1 MRGLSGL
8 YAAVI
13 PAQTGTGKTLCS
25 SLFVLLLL
33 CSAAFAQKDTGA
45 IAGLVK
51 DPSGAAVAGAKVTV
65 TDVDRGTTFA
75 STSNEQGEFLASP
88 LKIGRYNVAVEKN
101 GFKKTVVGP
110 VRVDVQ
116 ARPEVDVTL
125 QVGSITETM
134 TVTTQGPQLETE
146 TSELGQVVGTHTIT
160 GLPLNGR
167 NYAQLAQLTAGVAPT
182 EPGSRAELSFGFS
195 SNGARAL
202 QNNFLLDGIDN
213 NANLGD
219 LLNGSTYVI
228 QPSVDAIAEFK
239 VETNAYT
246 AEFGRGNGAIMNA
259 VIKSGTNQVHGDV
272 YEFLRNDKLDGRN
285 AFDQQRQPYKQNQ
298 FGFTL
303 GGPIIKNRTFF
314 FVDYEGNRIR
324 TASPQTLLLPT
335 PAQLG
340 GNLAD
345 QLTTSPVNFTDATG
359 LFGVVNTVYPVLD
372 CSSNPTFQGEIF
384 NSQVTQQV
392 TPSGSNPTGLC
403 GLPVGVTGSG
413 APTNIIPPGSI
424 SQAVKNLVALFPQPN
439 APNQANG
446 NNYLVDPTSRINQN
460 NFDVRV
466 DDTISQK
473 DAFFSRFSYEDQP
486 KFIPGPFNNFLDGG
500 GFTAGDIENSYRS
513 IAISETHLFSANL
526 VNEFRLGYNRINSH
540 RVEPYANTDVSS
552 QLGLKGVPFEPG
564 IGGLPSMCFA
574 FIGTCLGSSGC
585 QPSRE
590 LQNSYVLTENLTW
603 VHGRHSAKFG
613 VEIRR
618 EEFTLFQPSAARG
631 TLTFAQDFTNN
642 PGLPNNPDG
651 SPTGGSDVATW
662 LLGIPD
668 SANLVNLHNVDYFRQ
683 IYAGYVQD
691 DIRATSRLTLN
702 LGLRY
707 ELFRPIT
714 ERNNQQAT
722 FDFRSDSL
730 IMPAG
735 QNAALTP
742 TIATAIPVQRNASP
756 GLIAADYLDFA
767 PRLGIAYRITDRLAL
782 RSGFGIFYGGQE
794 NGPFSNPSPG
804 FSPPFFSSQSFLS
817 QNSCF
822 ATQLGF
828 FPSNANPA
836 DPANCAIGFPNL
848 LISNFWT
855 GGFPSTSL
863 SDPNSPSLFSL
874 DPHLK
879 TPYAQQ
885 WHVGF
890 QYQLPGE
897 TVIDLSYAGSRG
909 QRLFSFFNGNQF
921 PHGFAING
929 PRPFTPPASS
939 NVIVGSIPT
948 FRSNAYS
955 NYHSLQAH
963 IEKRVSHGLQFEASY
978 TYSHALDVASSA
990 DLGSL
995 NNGDFR
1001 DQLNPALDYGNSD
1014 FDVRHHFVGSF
1025 LYELPLGKG
1034 QAFGGNA
1041 SGFWNQLIGNW
1052 QMSGIVS
1059 ASTGNYFTVTD
1070 PTSNI
1075 GLDCGG
1081 NVLFNCARPNQ
1092 VADPNGK
1099 PCVAGTFFNTCAFVS
1114 NTLVG
1119 TLGTEGR
1126 NVVRGPGYQEWDLSL
1141 LKSFPISEHK
1151 RLEFHAEA
1159 FNVANHVNP
1168 LTGRQ
1173 GQDGQLEPVSV
1184 EVGTAQEGFFQAARD
1199 PRLIQF
1205 ALKFYF

>member
-1 MRGLSGL
+1 MRKLSEL
-8 YAAVI
+8 HTAPLPVI
-13 PAQTGTGKTLCS
+13 RATRKVVI
-25 SLFVLLLL
+25 SLLSVLVVM
-33 CSAAFAQKDTGA
+33 CCPAFAQKDTGA

-51 DPSGAAVAGAKVTV
+51 DPSGAVVAGAKVTV
-65 TDVDRGTTFA
+65 TDADRGTTFA
-75 STSNEQGEFLASP
+75 SGTNEQGEFVASP
-88 LKIGRYNVAVEKN
+88 LKIGRYNVTVEKS

-110 VRVDVQ
+110 VTVDVQ
-116 ARPEVDVTL
+116 ARPEVAVTL
-125 QVGSITETM
+125 QVGSIAETL

-167 NYAQLAQLTAGVAPT
+167 NYAQLAQLTAGVVPT

-195 SNGARAL
+195 SNGARSL
-202 QNNFLLDGIDN
+202 QNNFLLDGVDN

-239 VETNAYT
+239 VQTNAYS

-259 VIKSGTNQVHGDV
+259 VIKSGTNQLHGDV

-285 AFDQQRQPYKQNQ
+285 AFDQVRQPYKQNQ
-298 FGFTL
+298 FGATL
-303 GGPIIKNRTFF
+303 GGPIIKNRMFF
-314 FVDYEGNRIR
+314 FVDYEGSRIR
-324 TASPQTLLLPT
+324 SANPQTLLLPT
-335 PAQLG
+335 PTQLA
-340 GNLAD
+340 GNFAD
-345 QLTTSPVNFTDATG
+345 QLTTTAVDFTDTTG
-359 LFGVVNTVYPVLD
+359 LFGAVNAVYPVLD
-372 CSSNPTFQGEIF
+372 CSGQPTFQGEIF
-384 NSQVTQQV
+384 NAQVTQQIS
-392 TPSGSNPTGLC
+392 PSGNYPTGLC
-403 GLPVGVTGSG
+403 GVSVSGTG

-424 SQAVKNLVALFPQPN
+424 NQTAANLVALFPQPN
-439 APNQANG
+439 APNLANG
-446 NNYLVDPTSRINQN
+446 NNYLVDPTNKVSQN

-466 DDTISQK
+466 DETISQN
-473 DAFFSRFSYEDQP
+473 DAFFVRFSYEDQP
-486 KFIPGPFNNFLDGG
+486 KQIPGPFNNFLDGG
-500 GFTAGDIENSYRS
+500 GFTGGDIENSYRS
-513 IAISETHLFSANL
+513 VALSETHLFSPNL
-526 VNEFRLGYNRINSH
+526 SNEFRLGYNRVNSH
-540 RVEPYANTDVSS
+540 RIEPYANTDVSS
-552 QLGLKGVPFEPG
+552 QLGVKGVPYQPG
-564 IGGLPSMCFA
+564 IGGLPSMCLG
-574 FIGTCLGSSGC
+574 FIGTCIGASPF
-585 QPSRE
+585 QPSKE

-618 EEFTLFQPSAARG
+618 EEFTIFQPSYPRG
-631 TLTFAQDFTNN
+631 SMFFGVDFTTN
-642 PGLPNNPDG
+642 PALPSNPDG

-668 SANLVNLHNVDYFRQ
+668 SANLVSLHNVDYFRQ

-714 ERNNQQAT
+714 ERHNQQAT

-730 IMPAG
+730 VMPAG
-735 QNAALTP
+735 QNAALTQ
-742 TIATAIPVQRNASP
+742 TIASAIPVQRNAPP
-756 GLIAADYLDFA
+756 GLIDADHRNFA
-767 PRLGIAYRITDRLAL
+767 PRVGIAYRITDNLTL
-782 RSGFGIFYGGQE
+782 RSGYGIFYGGQE

-804 FSPPFFSSQSFLS
+804 FNPPFFSSEAFLS
-817 QNSCF
+817 QNSCYT
-822 ATQLGF
+822 TQLGF
-828 FPSNANPA
+828 FPSNANPT
-836 DPANCAIGFPNL
+836 DPATCAIGFPNL
-848 LISNFWT
+848 LISNFWA

-863 SDPNSPSLFSL
+863 GDPNSPTLFSI

-885 WHVGF
+885 WHLGF
-890 QYQLPGE
+890 QYQLPSE
-897 TVIDLSYAGSRG
+897 TVIEISYAGSRG
-909 QRLFSFFNGNQF
+909 DRLFAFYNGNQY
-921 PHGFAING
+921 PHGFATNG

-963 IEKRVSHGLQFEASY
+963 IEKRVSHGLQLEASY
-978 TYSHALDVASSA
+978 TYSHSLDDASSA

-1014 FDVRHHFVGSF
+1014 FDARQHFVASF
-1025 LYELPLGKG
+1025 MYELPFGKG
-1034 QAFGGNA
+1034 HAFGGNA
-1041 SGFWNQLIGNW
+1041 SGFLNQLIGNW
-1052 QMSGIVS
+1052 QMAGIVS
-1059 ASTGNYFTVTD
+1059 ASTGNYFTVSD
-1070 PTSNI
+1070 ATSNI
-1075 GLDCGG
+1075 GVDCAG
-1081 NVLFNCARPNQ
+1081 NVTYNCARPNQ
-1092 VADPNGK
+1092 VANPNST

-1114 NTLVG
+1114 NTVVG
-1119 TLGTEGR
+1119 SLGTEGR
-1126 NVVRGPGYQEWDLSL
+1126 NIVRGPGYQQWDLSVF
-1141 LKSFPISEHK
+1141 KSFPIGEHK
-1151 RLEFHAEA
+1151 RFEFRAEA

-1184 EVGTAQEGFFQAARD
+1184 EIGPVQEGYYQAARD

>member
-1 MRGLSGL
+1 MSGLSEF
-8 YAAVI
+8 YAAFI
-13 PAQTGTGKTLCS
+13 PVRTGPTKMARS
-25 SLFVLLLL
+25 VLLILVL
-33 CSAAFAQKDTGA
+33 MCVPAFAQKDTGA

-51 DPSGAAVAGAKVTV
+51 DPTGAAVAGAKVTI
-65 TDVDRGTTFA
+65 TDADRGTTFA
-75 STSNEQGEFLASP
+75 SSTNGQGEFVAGP
-88 LKIGRYNVAVEKN
+88 LKIGRYNVTVEKT
-101 GFKKTVVGP
+101 GFKKAVVGP
-110 VRVDVQ
+110 VAVDVQ

-160 GLPLNGR
+160 SLPLNGR

-195 SNGARAL
+195 SNGARSL
-202 QNNFLLDGIDN
+202 QNNFLLDGVDN

-239 VETNAYT
+239 VQTNAYS

-259 VIKSGTNQVHGDV
+259 VIKSGTNELHGDV

-285 AFDQQRQPYKQNQ
+285 AFDQVRQPYKQNQ
-298 FGFTL
+298 FGATL

-314 FVDYEGNRIR
+314 FVDYEGSRIR
-324 TASPQTLLLPT
+324 SANPQTLLLPT
-335 PAQLG
+335 PTQLA
-340 GNLAD
+340 GNFAD
-345 QLTTSPVNFTDATG
+345 QLTTTSVDFTDTTG
-359 LFGVVNTVYPVLD
+359 LFGAVNAVYPVRD
-372 CSSNPTFQGEIF
+372 CSGNPTFQGEIF
-384 NSQVTQQV
+384 NAQVTRQV
-392 TPSGSNPTGLC
+392 TPSGNYPTGLC
-403 GLPVGVTGSG
+403 GVPVGVNGTG

-424 SQAVKNLVALFPQPN
+424 NQTAANLVALFPQPN
-439 APNQANG
+439 APNLANG
-446 NNYLVDPTSRINQN
+446 NNYLVDPINQIDQN
-460 NFDVRV
+460 SFDVRV
-466 DDTISQK
+466 DQTISRN
-473 DAFFSRFSYEDQP
+473 DAFFTRFSYEDQP
-486 KFIPGPFNNFLDGG
+486 KHIPGPFNNFLDGG
-500 GFTAGDIENSYRS
+500 GFTGGDIENSYRS
-513 IAISETHLFSANL
+513 VAVSETHLFSANL
-526 VNEFRLGYNRINSH
+526 ANEFRLGYNRVNSH
-540 RVEPYANTDVSS
+540 RIEPYANTDVSS
-552 QLGLKGVPFEPG
+552 QLGLKGVPYQPG
-564 IGGLPSMCFA
+564 IGGLPAMCFGI
-574 FIGTCLGSSGC
+574 IGTCIGASPF
-585 QPSRE
+585 QPSKE
-590 LQNSYVLTENLTW
+590 IQNSYVLTENLNW

-618 EEFTLFQPSAARG
+618 EEFTIFQPSFARG
-631 TLTFAQDFTNN
+631 TLTFAVDFTNN
-642 PGLPNNPDG
+642 PALPNNPDG
-651 SPTGGSDVATW
+651 SPTGGSDIATW

-668 SANLVNLHNVDYFRQ
+668 SANLVSLHNIDYFRQ

-714 ERNNQQAT
+714 ERNNQQAN

-730 IMPAG
+730 VMPDG

-742 TIATAIPVQRNASP
+742 TIASVIPVLRNAP
-756 GLIAADYLDFA
+756 AGLIDADYRNFA
-767 PRLGIAYRITDRLAL
+767 PRLGVAYRITDKLVL
-782 RSGFGIFYGGQE
+782 RSGYGIFYGGQE

-804 FSPPFFSSQSFLS
+804 FNPPFFSSEAFIS
-817 QNSCF
+817 QNSCYT
-822 ATQLGF
+822 TQLGF
-828 FPSNANPA
+828 FPSNANPI
-836 DPANCAIGFPNL
+836 DPATCAIGFPNL
-848 LISNFWT
+848 LINNFWKD
-855 GGFPSTSL
+855 GFPLTSL

-885 WHVGF
+885 WHLEF

-909 QRLFSFFNGNQF
+909 DRLFSFFNGNQY

-939 NVIVGSIPT
+939 NVMVGGIPT

-963 IEKRVSHGLQFEASY
+963 IEKRLSHGLQFEASY
-978 TYSHALDVASSA
+978 TYSHALDDASSA

-1001 DQLNPALDYGNSD
+1001 DQLNPALDYGNAD
-1014 FDVRHHFVGSF
+1014 FDVRHHFVASYM
-1025 LYELPLGKG
+1025 YELPFGKG
-1034 QAFGGNA
+1034 HAFGGNA
-1041 SGFWNQLIGNW
+1041 SGFLNQLIGNW
-1052 QMSGIVS
+1052 QVAGIIS
-1059 ASTGNYFTVTD
+1059 ASTGNYFTLTD

-1075 GLDCGG
+1075 GVDCGG
-1081 NVLFNCARPNQ
+1081 NVLYNCARPNQ
-1092 VADPNGK
+1092 VADPNIIPRG
-1099 PCVAGTFFNTCAFVS
+1099 AATFFNTGAFVS
-1114 NTLVG
+1114 NTTVG

-1126 NVVRGPGYQEWDLSL
+1126 NVVRGPGYQEWDFSIF
-1141 LKSFPISEHK
+1141 KSFPISEHQ
-1151 RLEFHAEA
+1151 RFEFRAEA
-1159 FNVANHVNP
+1159 FNVANHVNW
-1168 LTGRQ
+1168 LTGRT

-1184 EVGTAQEGFFQAARD
+1184 ELGTAQEGYYQAARD

-1205 ALKFYF
+1205 AMKFYF